1 MNATIRFASLIL
13 IALSLG
19 ACSGFKHRPLD
30 PTDRQGIRTIGLLT
44 PAVPNDIEVKMN
56 IHPGRSL
63 GVVGTFFANEDMRGK
78 SKDFCEVVRGQGF
91 DSSQRF
97 TPQLIAGLEEA
108 GYKVKLIPLTREV
121 DKGSFLKRYPKGN
134 GSVDAYLDL
143 YSDMIGFAAAGG
155 TTPYRPSLL
164 LHVRLVRA
172 DNQAVIYQDAIAYNA
187 FGDGDGAVTLP
198 PAPQYAFDGFKALME
213 NPGKAIEGLQV
224 AMRETGRALARLLN

>member
-1 MNATIRFASLIL
+1 MNTIARLACLIL
-13 IALSLG
+13 ITLSLG
-19 ACSGFKHRPLD
+19 ACSGFQHRPLD
-30 PTDRQGIRTIGLLT
+30 PTDRQDIRTIGLLT
-44 PAVPNDIEVKMN
+44 PAVPSDVEVKMN
-56 IHPGRSL
+56 VHPGRSL

-78 SKDFCEVVRGQGF
+78 SKDFCDVVRGQGF

-108 GYKVKLIPLTREV
+108 GYKVKLIPLSR
-121 DKGSFLKRYPKGN
+121 DLDGSSFLKRYPEN
-134 GSVDAYLDL
+134 SGSVDAYLDI

-172 DNQAVIYQDAIAYNA
+172 DDRSVIYQDAIAYNA

-198 PAPQYAFDGFKALME
+198 PAPQYAFDGFKSLMD